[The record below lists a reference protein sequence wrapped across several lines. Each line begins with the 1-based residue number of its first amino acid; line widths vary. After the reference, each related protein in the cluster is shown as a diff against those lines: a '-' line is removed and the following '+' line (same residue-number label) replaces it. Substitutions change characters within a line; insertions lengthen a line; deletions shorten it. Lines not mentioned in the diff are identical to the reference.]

1 MGALSLTASKAVQR
15 RHFGPLIPG
24 VVHAPY
30 PYCYRCPFGRE
41 PETCAVECV
50 KHIEDTL
57 LKTIAPPEETAAI
70 VLEPVQGEGG

>member
-24 VVHAPY
+24 VVHAPC

-41 PETCAVECV
+41 PATCAV
-50 KHIEDTL
+50 
-57 LKTIAPPEETAAI
+57 ETAAI

>member
-41 PETCAVECV
+41 PATCAV
-50 KHIEDTL
+50 
-57 LKTIAPPEETAAI
+57 ETAAI